1 MASRPEPAPSGS
13 APLAA
18 PAVAAAGS
26 GAGTSAEGSLVGQ
39 RVGKYEIVRV
49 IGRGGM
55 GTVYEALN
63 TTIGKRVAMKFVD
76 AETARSK
83 DASARFQ
90 REAEAASAVE
100 SAHIVDI
107 FDSGYSDEGQPY
119 IVMELLR
126 GEDLGYRI
134 KRCGRLEL
142 GEAIHVTAQ
151 ILRGLHRAHEAG
163 IVHRDL
169 KPDNIF
175 LVDRDDDPNFAK
187 ILDFGISKIQ
197 RSGSTPLSTL
207 TRQGTVLGTPF
218 YMSPEQAQAMP
229 DIDGR
234 SDLWSAGAIL
244 FECLTGRPPYNGAT
258 YEQVIV
264 NICMHDAD
272 DVRVHNPAVPEALAQ
287 VIAHALRRDR
297 AERFASARAFLDAL
311 KSAAGGLWSSRPG
324 QLLVDDSLSGE
335 LRAIPRP
342 MGSDPRLGSGA
353 GSGRRPVASAHEP
366 SPDAK
371 LAGTSKVGW
380 STSRREAARRDKRTF
395 VVVAVSALLA
405 GIVGAFLFVRSRSL
419 QGQVA
424 AAPAANVELSV
435 QLQANVSGARY
446 SVDGTELPGGVLR
459 GRKGDVKRVRVEA
472 EGYAPSE
479 LEVTLAPQQAP
490 LHIVLTSPE
499 SRTSPVVAP
508 VASAQAASSA
518 TPVAS
523 ADTADGAQPKGRPG
537 PKLPR
542 FPVKP
547 AASAAKP
554 PEMAVLPP
562 PPPPPPPAPPATG
575 VGGNQLKLK
584 TD

>member
-1 MASRPEPAPSGS
+1 MASRSDLAPSGS
-13 APLAA
+13 AALAA
-18 PAVAAAGS
+18 NTPAD
-26 GAGTSAEGSLVGQ
+26 GSLVGQ
-39 RVGKYEIVRV
+39 RVNKYEIVRV

-134 KRCGRLEL
+134 KRCGRLDL
-142 GEAIHVTAQ
+142 AEAVHVTAQ

-197 RSGSTPLSTL
+197 RAGSTPLSTL

-218 YMSPEQAQAMP
+218 YMSPEQAQALP

-234 SDLWSAGAIL
+234 TDLWSAGAIL
-244 FECLTGRPPYNGAT
+244 YECLTGRPPYNGAT

-272 DVRVHNPAVPEALAQ
+272 DVRAHNPAVPEAIAQ
-287 VIAHALRRDR
+287 VLARALRRDR
-297 AERFASARAFLDAL
+297 NDRFGSAREFLDAL
-311 KSAAGGLWSSRPG
+311 KAAAGGHWYSRPG
-324 QLLVDDSLSGE
+324 TLLVEDSISGDF
-335 LRAIPRP
+335 RVAPRSG
-342 MGSDPRLGSGA
+342 GSDPRVVSSGSRPASSPQPSEPGA
-353 GSGRRPVASAHEP
+353 EAR
-366 SPDAK
+366 

-380 STSRREAARRDKRTF
+380 STSRREAAARRDKRTF
-395 VVVAVSALLA
+395 VVVAITALIA
-405 GIVGAFLFVRSRSL
+405 GSSGAFYFVRSHP
-419 QGQVA
+419 
-424 AAPAANVELSV
+424 APAQAPPAPSAGAELAVQLHANV
-435 QLQANVSGARY
+435 NGARY
-446 SVDGTELPGGVLR
+446 SVDGVEVPGGVLR
-459 GRKGDVKRVRVEA
+459 GKLGEVKKVRVEA

-479 LEVTLAPQQAP
+479 LVVTLAAQDEP
-490 LHIVLTSPE
+490 LHIVLASPG
-499 SRTSPVVAP
+499 RTASPVIAP
-508 VASAQAASSA
+508 VIESAAPAPSESAEARGRAPGKRLSATKPQASA
-518 TPVAS
+518 
-523 ADTADGAQPKGRPG
+523 
-537 PKLPR
+537 L
-542 FPVKP
+542 KP
-547 AASAAKP
+547 Q
-554 PEMAVLPP
+554 EMAVLPP
-562 PPPPPPPAPPATG
+562 PPAPPPPPPPAPTG